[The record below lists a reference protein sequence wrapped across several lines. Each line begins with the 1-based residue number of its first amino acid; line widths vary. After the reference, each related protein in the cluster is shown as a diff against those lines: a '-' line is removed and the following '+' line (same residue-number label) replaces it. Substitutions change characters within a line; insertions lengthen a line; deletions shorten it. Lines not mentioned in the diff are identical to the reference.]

1 MQAHK
6 GSVIVQSR
14 DGHVLLWKIDDAM
27 SDEEYDILAGAT
39 DAIAGVVAET
49 GGVAS
54 FPHPTDADKRQAT

>member
-1 MQAHK
+1 M
-6 GSVIVQSR
+6 
-14 DGHVLLWKIDDAM
+14 WKIDDAM